1 MYFACTLFTDI
12 LFIKSSRKTR
22 QIFLKHPIVVI
33 WCVRR
38 PCVTCGP
45 VFFRFCNVQN
55 YHGNL
60 VFFFWKYH
68 WKIIEI
74 FRGLSVGTLIRWCA
88 ACNDVWA
95 LVRELMGVPMQPTP
109 QMILHEWYHFVQGTL
124 RNHISDITRKNW
136 DSLLIS
142 AIFQNGRLKIWD
154 FQYLGNYFM

>member
-1 MYFACTLFTDI
+1 ME
-12 LFIKSSRKTR
+12 
-22 QIFLKHPIVVI
+22 I
-33 WCVRR
+33 W
-38 PCVTCGP
+38 
-45 VFFRFCNVQN
+45 
-55 YHGNL
+55 Y
-60 VFFFWKYH
+60 FFFWKYH

-154 FQYLGNYFM
+154 FQYLGNYFMWDHDFGVWTYIFLVRESDKHILQHEISSESQSGQTPFWKKWMTLNTSWLKIFN